1 MRRLTELLQRI
12 RLHFQRQHIADLEQ
26 LLSDLLE
33 ARQTLDD
40 EIEHAACRL
49 LKARLEHG
57 APDSIDQTLDD
68 LIPRSYS

>member
-1 MRRLTELLQRI
+1 MRGLIELLKRI

-33 ARQTLDD
+33 ARQTLDN

-49 LKARLEHG
+49 LKARL
-57 APDSIDQTLDD
+57 ALDTPDSIDQTLDD